1 MKKVILT
8 VSTILLV
15 LTSCD
20 KQDDNFLL
28 EKNQE
33 ALQGMYNQYD
43 SVVDYKNELEASLAD
58 ALSQI
63 TDLIIENDSLRSLVS
78 ELEAMNEA
86 FVIALD
92 DAYALNAQLSSD
104 LSASQSDL
112 AESDA
117 LLSDA
122 LLLAGALQS
131 ELDDAYAEI
140 SDLNDLISQGRI
152 LLSDY
157 KAQVATL
164 KDRISRKN
172 AKISRLKTRIANL
185 RARN

>member
-28 EKNQE
+28 EKTQE
-33 ALQGMYNQYD
+33 SLQGMYNQYD
-43 SVVDYKNELEASLAD
+43 SVMDYKNELELSLAD

-63 TDLIIENDSLRSLVS
+63 TSLTIENDSLNVLVS
-78 ELEAMNEA
+78 ELEAMNAA
-86 FVIALD
+86 FVIALN
-92 DAYALNAQLSSD
+92 DAYTLNAKLTSD

-112 AESDA
+112 AESDK
-117 LLSDA
+117 LLSEA
-122 LLLAGALQS
+122 LVLAGALQS
-131 ELDDAYAEI
+131 ELEDAYAEI
-140 SDLNDLISQGRI
+140 SDLNLSLSSSQSSNDTLRAKI
-152 LLSDY
+152 
-157 KAQVATL
+157 ATL
-164 KDRISRKN
+164 KNRISTKN

-185 RARN
+185 KARN